1 MTPDNSSTR
10 DAEGFRPLT
19 RDEFH
24 RFRDLIYETAG
35 ISLSDVKESLVAAR
49 LARRLRALGLTSYG
63 DYYARLVADG
73 SGREMVEFVNSITTN
88 KTDFFREPEHFN
100 VLVQQ
105 VLPSLVVVR
114 GHRFGAGAGIIWDT
128 NGLILTNNHVVGR
141 RLPIVLLQDDREY
154 QSRLLARDPDV
165 DLALLSIDATH
176 LTPLKPVSA
185 SPRVGEMVFAFGHP
199 WGQRNT
205 VTRGIVSALV
215 SAQNR
220 RGDKLPVIRS
230 DAPLAPGNSGGPL
243 VNASGEVIGI
253 NAMIV
258 GGDQSVS
265 IAASVARDFVSKA
278 LANQKTEVRSG
289 QRAGEDVM

>member
-1 MTPDNSSTR
+1 MNFNGTFTQVMN
-10 DAEGFRPLT
+10 E
-19 RDEFH
+19 
-24 RFRDLIYETAG
+24 
-35 ISLSDVKESLVAAR
+35 LV
-49 LARRLRALGLTSYG
+49 L
-63 DYYARLVADG
+63 
-73 SGREMVEFVNSITTN
+73 
-88 KTDFFREPEHFN
+88 
-100 VLVQQ
+100 Q

-114 GHRFGAGAGIIWDT
+114 GHRFGAGAGIVWGA
-128 NGLILTNNHVVGR
+128 NGIILTNNHVVGR
-141 RLPIVLLQDDREY
+141 RLPIVLLQNDQEY
-154 QSRLLARDPDV
+154 ESRLLARDPDV

-176 LTPLKPVSA
+176 LTPLKPASV

-199 WGQRNT
+199 WGQRNA

-258 GGDQSVS
+258 GGYQSIS
-265 IAASVARDFVSKA
+265 IAASVARDFVSKT
-278 LANQKTEVRSG
+278 LANQKTEG
-289 QRAGEDVM
+289 HAGRRHHGPEDVI

>member
-1 MTPDNSSTR
+1 MNFNGTFTQVI
-10 DAEGFRPLT
+10 AE
-19 RDEFH
+19 
-24 RFRDLIYETAG
+24 
-35 ISLSDVKESLVAAR
+35 LV
-49 LARRLRALGLTSYG
+49 
-63 DYYARLVADG
+63 
-73 SGREMVEFVNSITTN
+73 E
-88 KTDFFREPEHFN
+88 
-100 VLVQQ
+100 Q

-114 GHRFGAGAGIIWDT
+114 GHRFGAGSGIVWDA

-141 RLPIVLLQDDREY
+141 HTPVVLLQDDREY
-154 QSRLLARDPDV
+154 ESKLIARDPDV
-165 DLALLSIDATH
+165 DLAILSIETTN
-176 LTPLKPVSA
+176 LTPLKPATV

-220 RGDKLPVIRS
+220 RGDKLPIVRS

-243 VNASGEVIGI
+243 VNAYGEVIGI

-265 IAASVARDFVSKA
+265 IASSVAVDFVNKA
-278 LANQKTEVRSG
+278 LQNGNNVNK
-289 QRAGEDVM
+289 RATATPNDVI